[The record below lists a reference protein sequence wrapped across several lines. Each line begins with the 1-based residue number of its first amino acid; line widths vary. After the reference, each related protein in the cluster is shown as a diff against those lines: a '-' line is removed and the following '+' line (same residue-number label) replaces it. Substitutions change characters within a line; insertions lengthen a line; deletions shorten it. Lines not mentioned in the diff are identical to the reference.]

1 MNVLVVKVQN
11 ENNIPLLKKLIGIFK
26 EKISVLSEEEYRD
39 SKFAE
44 LLEEGLK
51 TKTLSE
57 KEAKK
62 EFRKRGIRI

>member
-26 EKISVLSEEEYRD
+26 EKISVLSEEEYLD

-51 TKTLSE
+51 TTTLSE